1 MASIV
6 EVAQVT
12 DGAPGK
18 LAAPAPVAR
27 AMPEWSDKE
36 KAKIRRVFD
45 ECDTD
50 RSGTVSF
57 AEITRGLAKDKEL
70 ARILGIP
77 KEAATASGV
86 EDLKAIFVGLDV
98 DASGELDFDEFG
110 LFFAERVE
118 ILRYLPGADD
128 DDKFCVMTESAA
140 HLSPTLAASFESK
153 LAAVEPKVDGLAA
166 AMLAQLPAAV
176 KHFLEPSVLL
186 KDARA
191 QGKSLAAAGLT
202 QASLDAYAAAMLSAL
217 ADALGEDAFTAAH
230 AEAYGKCVHNLCDMY
245 RLGAEDAKKMEREIK
260 AAAIDAA
267 KAKLAAE
274 KLAAQEAAAKAEADA
289 VAIEEAK
296 TAAIA
301 AAAAK
306 RQAEKEAAQ
315 AALAAAKAA
324 AEEAARMAQAAI
336 DAADAA
342 EKTAVAELTEKAEAD
357 KASAVEAKKAKEAE
371 VKAAEVA
378 KKEAEKAAAN
388 AAKACELANKK
399 RKEEDAR
406 RAKEREAAAKKAAK
420 DKSKKTA
427 AELQEEEE
435 AKLERLAKALEEQA
449 RREYEAARVPVTLQ
463 PLESYAVDGA
473 VPDKGSTWHYP
484 TESDG
489 WFRIHNTIRAEMTKL
504 AASLDA
510 CAKTGEPLPAWKVD
524 AIKSYWSL
532 HSALVHAHHAHEDD
546 IFTPLLSRRCA
557 IPPKLEIVHGDILEL
572 MAAVDAAADALA
584 PGADLAPLASA
595 FDAYKASMEP
605 HLAEEEAVCVPLMRA
620 YFSFEEISRV
630 LAPMMKKMDPLVMG
644 AFVHHQG
651 SKDQFM
657 KFLKQEKVPAIAW
670 YADFKSMRTKYR
682 AAQEAVAQALLTG
695 VEPAQGKPA
704 KTGKKDLAVAMS
716 CGLGK
721 WAVPIPGYA
730 PISFDEPEKIEKE
743 PEPVQE
749 PVEAETAQEP
759 VEAET
764 VQEPVEEETA
774 QEPVEAEE
782 AVEEAVAEEVAP
794 EAAEE
799 ETPEAPAAA
808 EEEISAQEPAEEE
821 EKEEEASSA

>member
-6 EVAQVT
+6 EVAHAT

-45 ECDTD
+45 ECDAD
-50 RSGTVSF
+50 HSGTVSF

-77 KEAATASGV
+77 KEAATASGA

-140 HLSPTLAASFESK
+140 HLSPNLAASFESK

-176 KHFLEPSVLL
+176 KHFLEPSAIL

-191 QGKSLAAAGLT
+191 RGKSLAAAGLT
-202 QASLDAYAAAMLSAL
+202 QVSLDAYAAAMLSAL
-217 ADALGEDAFTAAH
+217 ADALGDDAFTSAH
-230 AEAYGKCVHNLCDMY
+230 SEAYGKCVRNLCDMY
-245 RLGAEDAKKMEREIK
+245 RLGAEDAQKAEREIK
-260 AAAIDAA
+260 AAAIEAA

-274 KLAAQEAAAKAEADA
+274 KLAATEAAAKADADA

-296 TAAIA
+296 TAAIE
-301 AAAAK
+301 AAK
-306 RQAEKEAAQ
+306 AKLVAEKEAAQ
-315 AALAAAKAA
+315 TALAAAKAA

-342 EKTAVAELTEKAEAD
+342 EKAAIAELTEKAEAD
-357 KASAVEAKKAKEAE
+357 KALAVEAKKAKEAE
-371 VKAAEVA
+371 AKAAEVA
-378 KKEAEKAAAN
+378 KKEAEKAAAD

-420 DKSKKTA
+420 DKSKKTT
-427 AELQEEEE
+427 AELQEEEA

-449 RREYEAARVPVTLQ
+449 RREYEAARAPLTLQ

-473 VPDKGSTWHYP
+473 VPDKGSTWQYP
-484 TESDG
+484 TQSDG

-504 AASLDA
+504 AAALDA
-510 CAKTGEPLPAWKVD
+510 CAATGEPLPAWKVD

-532 HSALVHAHHAHEDD
+532 HSALVRAHHAHEDD
-546 IFTPLLSRRCA
+546 IFYPLLATRCA
-557 IPPKLEIVHGDILEL
+557 LPPKLEIVHGDVLEL
-572 MAAVDAAADALA
+572 SAAVDLAVNALE
-584 PGADLAPLASA
+584 PGADLVPLVSA

-620 YFSFEEISRV
+620 YFSFKEIAEV
-630 LAPMMKKMDPLVMG
+630 MAPMMKKMDPLVMG

-657 KFLKQEKVPAIAW
+657 KFMKQEKIPAIAW

-704 KTGKKDLAVAMS
+704 KTGKKDLADAMR
-716 CGLGK
+716 CGLGE

-730 PISFDEPEKIEKE
+730 PISFDEPIEKTEKEEPEPEPE
-743 PEPVQE
+743 PEPV
-749 PVEAETAQEP
+749 PT
-759 VEAET
+759 
-764 VQEPVEEETA
+764 VEEETA
-774 QEPVEAEE
+774 QEPVEAEG
-782 AVEEAVAEEVAP
+782 AEEAAEEEAIAEEAEP
-794 EAAEE
+794 EAAEEE

-808 EEEISAQEPAEEE
+808 EEEVSAQEEK
-821 EKEEEASSA
+821 KEEEVSFA

>member
-140 HLSPTLAASFESK
+140 HLSPNLAASFESK

-176 KHFLEPSVLL
+176 KHFLEPSALL

-449 RREYEAARVPVTLQ
+449 RREYEAARAPVTLQ

-473 VPDKGSTWHYP
+473 VPNKGSTWHYP

-532 HSALVHAHHAHEDD
+532 HGALVHAHHAHEDD

-557 IPPKLEIVHGDILEL
+557 LPPKLEIVHGDILEL

-584 PGADLAPLASA
+584 PGADLVPLVSA

-657 KFLKQEKVPAIAW
+657 KFMKQEKVPAIAW

-759 VEAET
+759 VEEET

-794 EAAEE
+794 EAVEE

>member
-6 EVAQVT
+6 EVAHAT

-18 LAAPAPVAR
+18 LVAPAPVAR
-27 AMPEWSDKE
+27 AMMPEWSDKE

-50 RSGTVSF
+50 HSGTVSF

-140 HLSPTLAASFESK
+140 HLSPTLTASFESN

-176 KHFLEPSVLL
+176 KHFLEPSAIL

-191 QGKSLAAAGLT
+191 RGKSLAAAGLT
-202 QASLDAYAAAMLSAL
+202 QDSLDAYAAAMLSAL
-217 ADALGEDAFTAAH
+217 ADVLGEDAFTAAH
-230 AEAYGKCVHNLCDMY
+230 AEAYGKCVRNLCDMY
-245 RLGAEDAKKMEREIK
+245 RLGAEDAQKAEREIK
-260 AAAIDAA
+260 AAAIEAA

-274 KLAAQEAAAKAEADA
+274 KLAATEAAAKAEADA

-324 AEEAARMAQAAI
+324 ADEAARMAQAAI

-342 EKTAVAELTEKAEAD
+342 EKAAVAELTEKADAD
-357 KASAVEAKKAKEAE
+357 KAAAVEAKKAKEAE
-371 VKAAEVA
+371 AKAAEVA
-378 KKEAEKAAAN
+378 KREAEKAAAV

-420 DKSKKTA
+420 DKSKKTP
-427 AELQEEEE
+427 AELQEEEA

-449 RREYEAARVPVTLQ
+449 RREYEAARAPLTLQ

-473 VPDKGSTWHYP
+473 VPDKGSTWQYP
-484 TESDG
+484 AESDG

-504 AASLDA
+504 AAALDS
-510 CAKTGEPLPAWKVD
+510 CAPKTGEPLPAWKVN

-532 HSALVHAHHAHEDD
+532 HAALVHAHHAHEDD
-546 IFTPLLSRRCA
+546 IFYPLLATRCSL
-557 IPPKLEIVHGDILEL
+557 PPKLDIVHGDVLEL
-572 MAAVDAAADALA
+572 IEAVDAAVDALE
-584 PGADLAPLASA
+584 PGADLVRLVSA
-595 FDAYKASMEP
+595 FDAYKTSMEA
-605 HLAEEEAVCVPLMRA
+605 HFAEEEAVCVPLMRA
-620 YFSFEEISRV
+620 YFGFEEIAAV
-630 LAPMMKKMDPLVMG
+630 MAPMMKKMDPLVMG

-651 SKDQFM
+651 SKDRFM
-657 KFLKQEKVPAIAW
+657 KFMKQEKIPAVAW
-670 YADFKSMRTKYR
+670 YAEFKSMRTKYR

-716 CGLGK
+716 CGSGA
-721 WAVPIPGYA
+721 WAVPIPGHA
-730 PISFDEPEKIEKE
+730 PLSFDEPEKAEKE
-743 PEPVQE
+743 PEPVPAVE
-749 PVEAETAQEP
+749 DERETGEDTAVPEEETAEKPVEAENA
-759 VEAET
+759 EAE
-764 VQEPVEEETA
+764 A
-774 QEPVEAEE
+774 IEE
-782 AVEEAVAEEVAP
+782 AVVEEAAP
-794 EAAEE
+794 AAEK

-808 EEEISAQEPAEEE
+808 EEEIPAPSPEEE
-821 EKEEEASSA
+821 EKEEEEVSFA